1 MYWCLS
7 ITADTIVLRSIL
19 GIAMRI
25 IRSALATTLLLA
37 AAACSSSP
45 SPSTS
50 AQPATADRTTRNA
63 DIISAEELADPVVA
77 AQDALTAIR
86 QLRPAFFRTRG
97 PITLRTGGDP
107 NTAPGQVQISQ
118 DFGPLHPLSE
128 LAGIGV
134 RTLVEVRY
142 LSANDA
148 QARFGINAN
157 GGPVIVVLTSKQ

>member
-1 MYWCLS
+1 MK
-7 ITADTIVLRSIL
+7 
-19 GIAMRI
+19 I
-25 IRSALATTLLLA
+25 IRTTLAATLIFA

-45 SPSTS
+45 SPGTS
-50 AQPATADRTTRNA
+50 AEPASADRVTRNA
-63 DIISAEELADPVVA
+63 DIITSAELADPVVA

-86 QLRPAFFRTRG
+86 QLRPAYFRTRG
-97 PITLRTGGDP
+97 PMTLRTVDP
-107 NTAPGQVQISQ
+107 NQVPGSVQISQ
-118 DFGPLHPLSE
+118 DFGPLRPLSE

-142 LSANDA
+142 LNANDA

>member
-1 MYWCLS
+1 MK
-7 ITADTIVLRSIL
+7 
-19 GIAMRI
+19 I
-25 IRSALATTLLLA
+25 IRTTLAATLIFA

-45 SPSTS
+45 APGTS
-50 AQPATADRTTRNA
+50 AEPASADRVTRNA
-63 DIISAEELADPVVA
+63 DIITAAELADPVVA

-86 QLRPAFFRTRG
+86 QLRPAYFRTRG
-97 PITLRTGGDP
+97 PMTLRTVGDP
-107 NTAPGQVQISQ
+107 NQLPGSVQISQ
-118 DFGPLHPLSE
+118 DFGPLRPLSE

-142 LSANDA
+142 LNANEA

>member
-1 MYWCLS
+1 MKL
-7 ITADTIVLRSIL
+7 
-19 GIAMRI
+19 
-25 IRSALATTLLLA
+25 IRSTLATTLILV

-45 SPSTS
+45 SPSTG
-50 AQPATADRTTRNA
+50 AEPAAADRVTRNA
-63 DIISAEELADPVVA
+63 DIITSEELADPVVA

-97 PITLRTGGDP
+97 PMTMRTGGDP
-107 NTAPGQVQISQ
+107 NQQPGSVQMSQ

-142 LSANDA
+142 LNANEA

>member
-1 MYWCLS
+1 
-7 ITADTIVLRSIL
+7 
-19 GIAMRI
+19 MRI

>member
-1 MYWCLS
+1 MNLVRF
-7 ITADTIVLRSIL
+7 T
-19 GIAMRI
+19 
-25 IRSALATTLLLA
+25 LATLLLA
-37 AAACSSSP
+37 AVACASSSSP
-45 SPSTS
+45 STT
-50 AQPATADRTTRNA
+50 AEPATADRATRNA
-63 DIISAEELADPVVA
+63 DIITSAELADPVVA

-86 QLRPAFFRTRG
+86 QLRPAYFRTRG
-97 PITLRTGGDP
+97 PMTLRSGGDP
-107 NTAPGQVQISQ
+107 NAAPGQVQISQ

-142 LSANDA
+142 LNANDA